1 MGKTHIQFNA
11 LVMEMLGVF
20 ALNYIGGM
28 SCYDPSANNVAGP
41 LAHGLALGIFIWIGA
56 ATSGANYN
64 PAVTV
69 ALMLTKNIDLLNGL
83 LYIVAQVVGS
93 FLAWPFVWM
102 GQNTENGK
110 TNSVA
115 GTFPNLSGTFEDDW
129 WKFMLLEFFATFFLV
144 FVVFATAVD
153 KRASPAVFGAA
164 IGLTVTMSAFGIGGI
179 TGAALNPC
187 RWLGPATMTWM
198 FNSKTLY
205 SGTSYWQGLCVYL
218 PAPVLGGAA
227 AGPLYQGLLLER

>member
-1 MGKTHIQFNA
+1 
-11 LVMEMLGVF
+11 MLGVF

-28 SCYDPSANNVAGP
+28 SCYDLNANNVAGP

-69 ALMLTKNIDLLNGL
+69 ALMLTKNIDCLNGV
-83 LYIVAQVVGS
+83 LYIVAQIVGS

-102 GQNTENGK
+102 GQDKPNTYGVEN
-110 TNSVA
+110 
-115 GTFPNLSGTFEDDW
+115 TFPDFGSSYTFSSDW
-129 WKFMLLEFFATFFLV
+129 WKFLVLEFFATFFLV

-164 IGLTVTMSAFGIGGI
+164 IGMTVTMSAFGIGGV

-198 FNSKTLY
+198 WNSSTGY
-205 SGTSYWQGLCVYL
+205 TGTQFWQGLCVYV
-218 PAPVLGGAA
+218 PAPLLAGVA
-227 AGPLYQGLLLER
+227 AGPLYQGLLLESR